1 MKCRNHRHGCR
12 YKERLCILI
21 VAKAGIDNVPSIELE
36 KNLSTH
42 DEDCNAISVE
52 RRESTNHGLTET
64 QKHIID
70 ACGFSA
76 PKAISNFFRTHHASI
91 PEPTIAQITN
101 YKSYKISKTFG
112 GRHQVTV
119 AQLVEFCNELSREV
133 LSADAAFNQDTSYLI
148 SDIIEDSDELDFV
161 IVITTDR
168 LIKLAPA
175 KANVHADDTHKVVVE
190 NLPFNVAGWNDKSRT
205 FHPSVGGLC
214 SHVDHVRYAR
224 LFKI

>member
-1 MKCRNHRHGCR
+1 
-12 YKERLCILI
+12 
-21 VAKAGIDNVPSIELE
+21 
-36 KNLSTH
+36 
-42 DEDCNAISVE
+42 
-52 RRESTNHGLTET
+52 
-64 QKHIID
+64 
-70 ACGFSA
+70 
-76 PKAISNFFRTHHASI
+76 
-91 PEPTIAQITN
+91 
-101 YKSYKISKTFG
+101 
-112 GRHQVTV
+112 V

-224 LFKI
+224 LFKIWKENHGSLDPDMTLADAAEAIPNGAKETWLDILRRLMCFPHVSMVRNLAVNLN